1 MARILHTIPDPGW
14 AGREERILET
24 ALWQLSQNN
33 DVFIAAPS
41 GNDLHNRAA
50 AIGVK
55 VLQFKA
61 DAFLTAAAS
70 LRDIVARYQIDVI
83 DCHGWCDLRAAT
95 LASSTLPLVHTLHH
109 TREDDFVEK
118 NRFIWQ
124 RVDHVITVAHAIQR
138 ALTARSVVEPERLS
152 VAGEWAL
159 PHFFQVPDQR
169 LIDCVR
175 SRLRIDPRRPVVAM
189 VSMLRPEKGV
199 EILLRAVAVA
209 LMSVPNLQVLVVGG
223 ARAAFGD
230 NCLEVQQLKV
240 LGNSLGIAECLLT
253 TGFRDDVHVLM
264 RCADLLIVPS
274 LREAQSRVIPQAF
287 ASRLPV
293 IASAVGGIPELITDG
308 ITGWLVPP
316 NEPAELARRI
326 VSCVRAPIAR
336 AEVAHRAE
344 RFAHERLGQDLSMQ
358 ATMVAYE
365 TARNRRNAASAKSV
379 ERLTLQIRREHEALH
394 PLAGLHVMLV
404 VAHPDDETLGAGGS
418 FCDFG
423 RLTIVYVTDGAPNS
437 KLSRKRGFAT
447 RAAYARARMEEARRG
462 LSLVTLE
469 TTFVCLEVQ
478 DQRAALSM
486 AEIAFRLYA
495 LFVEFTPDVIL
506 THAFE
511 GGHPDHDATAFAV
524 HAAQQMM
531 DKQIP
536 TVEITGYHN
545 ANGSEVFGSFVLRN
559 DAQPVTVFLSAEART
574 RKKAM
579 LDMFVTQKNM
589 VSCFPIEFESFRL
602 APRYDFSKR
611 PHDGKLYYEN
621 QSFSM
626 TWGLWLR
633 LVRRAKRSF
642 ECGSP
647 GARSWDWL
655 VITGPDRYRQARSQ
669 MELLEK
675 EVKTLEACYAE
686 ANAQRT
692 QLLQSTS
699 WRATAPLRAVA
710 TVFRKYQARIFML
723 MTSIASKARTLAPNR
738 RSWGSAAEPATAP
751 RREGASETQDLTSE
765 AKSLDRH
772 AIIEGFARSL
782 ENGKKYAEPFLH
794 YQFRPFCDGLYANI
808 LKQLPEDRYYV
819 QLRHRD
825 AIRPDGSSS
834 RLVLPLQKGMISK
847 LNPEQR
853 DFWSELCAVMC
864 AQELRDIFKSVL
876 EPELRRRFNCSLDE
890 VPAIPKLMLMRDF
903 ASYKIGIHPDVEWKT
918 VTTQYYLPFD
928 DSQRHL
934 GTAIYMRQP
943 DGRFIQTHKMDFLPG
958 NAYCFAVSDRSWHAV
973 EPIAKLS
980 HPRDS
985 MMLVYF
991 RDHEHDY

>member
-14 AGREERILET
+14 AGRDERILET
-24 ALWQLSQNN
+24 ALWQLSRNN

-41 GNDLHNRAA
+41 GNDLHSRAA

-55 VLQFKA
+55 VLQFNA
-61 DAFLTAAAS
+61 DPFLMAAAS
-70 LRDIVARYQIDVI
+70 LRDIVARHQIDVI
-83 DCHGWCDLRAAT
+83 DCHGWRDTRAAT

-109 TREDDFVEK
+109 TREDDFAVK
-118 NRFIWQ
+118 NRFVWQ

-138 ALTARSVVEPERLS
+138 ALIARAVVEPERLS

-169 LIDCVR
+169 LIDRVR
-175 SRLRIDPRRPVVAM
+175 SQLGIDTRRPVVAM

-199 EILLRAVAVA
+199 EILLHAVAVA
-209 LMSVPNLQVLVVGG
+209 LMSVPDLQVLVVGG
-223 ARAAFGD
+223 ARSALGD
-230 NCLEVQQLKV
+230 NSPEVQQLKL
-240 LGNSLGIAECLLT
+240 LGKSLGLAECLFT

-293 IASAVGGIPELITDG
+293 IASAVGGIPELIADG
-308 ITGWLVPP
+308 ITGWLVRP
-316 NEPAELARRI
+316 NDPAELARRI
-326 VSCVRAPIAR
+326 VSCVHAPIAR

-344 RFAHERLGQDLSMQ
+344 RFAHEHLGQDPSMQ

-365 TARNRRNAASAKSV
+365 TAHNHRSTTSGNSV
-379 ERLTLQIRREHEALH
+379 ERPTLQIRREHEALH

-404 VAHPDDETLGAGGS
+404 VAHQDDETLGAGGS

-423 RLTIVYVTDGAPNS
+423 RLTVVYVTDGAPDS
-437 KLSRKRGFAT
+437 QLSRKRGFAT
-447 RAAYARARMEEARRG
+447 RAAYARARIEEAKRA

-486 AEIAFRLYA
+486 AETAFRLYT
-495 LFVEFTPDVIL
+495 LFLEFAPDAIL

-531 DKQIP
+531 DNQIP
-536 TVEITGYHN
+536 TIEITGYHS
-545 ANGSEVFGSFVLRN
+545 ANGSKVFGSFVWNN
-559 DAQPVTVFLSAEART
+559 DARPVTVILSAEGRT

-579 LDMFVTQKNM
+579 LEMFVTQKNM
-589 VSCFPIEFESFRL
+589 ISSFPVEFESFRL

-611 PHDGKLYYEN
+611 PHEGKLYYEN

-633 LVRRAKRSF
+633 LVRRAKRSL
-642 ECGSP
+642 ERGSP
-647 GARSWDWL
+647 SVRSWEWLVRRETDRYARARS
-655 VITGPDRYRQARSQ
+655 R

-675 EVKTLEACYAE
+675 KVKTLEACYAE
-686 ANAQRT
+686 ANAQRA

-723 MTSIASKARTLAPNR
+723 MALIASKARTLVPNR
-738 RSWGSAAEPATAP
+738 RSWRLAGQAATAP
-751 RREGASETQDLTSE
+751 RREGAAERQDPTSE
-765 AKSLDRH
+765 AKALDRH
-772 AIIEGFARSL
+772 AIIDGFARSL
-782 ENGKKYAEPFLH
+782 ENGKKYTEPFLH
-794 YQFRPFCDGLYANI
+794 YQFRPFSDGLYANI
-808 LKQLPEDRYYV
+808 LKQLPEDRHYIE
-819 QLRHRD
+819 LRHGD
-825 AIRPDGSSS
+825 AIRPDGTSS
-834 RLVLPLQKGMISK
+834 RLVLPLQKNLISK
-847 LNPEQR
+847 LNAEQR
-853 DFWSELCAVMC
+853 DFWSEFSAVMC
-864 AQELRDIFKSVL
+864 ARELRDIFKSFL

-918 VTTQYYLPFD
+918 VTTQYYLPCD

-943 DGRFIQTHKMDFLPG
+943 NGRFIQTHKMDFLPG

-973 EPIAKLS
+973 EPVGKMS
-980 HPRDS
+980 RPRDS
-985 MMLVYF
+985 MMLIYF